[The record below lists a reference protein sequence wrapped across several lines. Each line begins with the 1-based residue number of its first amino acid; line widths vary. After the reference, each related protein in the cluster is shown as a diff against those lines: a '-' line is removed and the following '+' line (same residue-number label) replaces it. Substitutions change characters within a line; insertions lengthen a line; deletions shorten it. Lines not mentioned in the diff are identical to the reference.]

1 MYCTYIGCVVG
12 AENVLL
18 MRLLDRR
25 ANDYTVA
32 KVVAQWRSEVYRGYI
47 VCTAEKTS
55 VPQVELV
62 QSTERER
69 AVYTFACVWFEFVLV
84 ALTCNISWSLWETR
98 L

>member
-25 ANDYTVA
+25 GNDYTGV
-32 KVVAQWRSEVYRGYI
+32 KVVVQWKSEVYRGYI

-55 VPQVELV
+55 VPQVELEH
-62 QSTERER
+62 SMERER
-69 AVYTFACVWFEFVLV
+69 AVYTFARVWFEFLFVDSKGF
-84 ALTCNISWSLWETR
+84 AWW
-98 L
+98 